1 VGALEGLTLA
11 HGGTAGLV
19 VEVTT
24 ALVIAGFLLW
34 AAVRSR
40 RDHEEGDP

>member
-1 VGALEGLTLA
+1 
-11 HGGTAGLV
+11 V
-19 VEVTT
+19 VEITT
-24 ALVIAGFLLW
+24 ALVVAAFLLW